1 MGQKKI
7 LKRFIFIICFIFF
20 FVPGGDP
27 VLLSGGIHS
36 FPFKLGLPL
45 GLPSTFLGKHGWVQ
59 YFCKAALREES
70 GLTHKNQQVFI
81 IMNPIDLNLEP
92 PILAVRFI
100 MHFFFKNQQ
109 SRSSTQRIYVYKNSS
124 LSPLFFS
131 LKLESTCNRPKQRG
145 WAVEMPQIYSNLYTH
160 VYIYTLKFQC
170 RKQILGIPTQAFLAF
185 KFFFLHQAV
194 ARNNLDSLTQYQAS
208 LKQVIFFTICIIIS
222 KYILTL

>member
-1 MGQKKI
+1 VTLPTTDLVGKFQQENMSRKLMKFLILFDNSNLLFFPGQFLSGRVI
-7 LKRFIFIICFIFF
+7 LEVDDDMPVLGLFF
-20 FVPGGDP
+20 HVVGEGVVNLSRKAENFTDKENYIDFRLRLLGEPGGDP

-100 MHFFFKNQQ
+100 MHFF
-109 SRSSTQRIYVYKNSS
+109 
-124 LSPLFFS
+124 
-131 LKLESTCNRPKQRG
+131 
-145 WAVEMPQIYSNLYTH
+145 
-160 VYIYTLKFQC
+160 
-170 RKQILGIPTQAFLAF
+170 
-185 KFFFLHQAV
+185 
-194 ARNNLDSLTQYQAS
+194 
-208 LKQVIFFTICIIIS
+208 
-222 KYILTL
+222 